1 MSENN
6 SYFEVIQNRLDTL
19 VDKIIQKEQTDEDF
33 RITYA
38 QILEKINTKMDLF
51 SNSDTTEEIRTLGQ
65 EIGQLL
71 QSRQEILDAKFLA
84 IKSEFE
90 HLNKLLFES
99 LKTPELLAAFN
110 KIHNQIHYLT
120 ETQESQKESYNALV
134 VHLENFGTLQDTNEI
149 IVNDF
154 AIINEQNTTIKNQID
169 ELLQFN
175 KEIEANNKRLLE
187 ELASIVFKI
196 KDLSEQTADHTDD
209 VKIFIADKIDS
220 IITKLQESD
229 ATIEILNNNLN
240 TLVEVVGNIFDDESF
255 EELKTD
261 VSDIF
266 KKSELISATLK
277 ELTTREEFVQN
288 SENNKN
294 EIKQNTLD
302 LITQLETNIFTR
314 LNVADI
320 TDIKNYAEK
329 IFFQGT
335 EVLKE
340 EIWGIK
346 DTVKNID
353 ETAVKQEIFEKNIQ
367 TTKDDIVDIISEESV
382 ATTQQIKEVNDSI
395 EILKNE
401 ITAKFTAKTADDAE
415 NIKKLSANIEAS
427 ESNLTDKAAQEHNL
441 TRDKISALAN
451 DINVFKDDIT
461 DIISVE
467 SVAASDQIKNVVQQI
482 DHLKEDITYIISGES
497 IASAQQIKQLSS
509 SLENLK
515 TELNNLIIN
524 EQGQQIKQLSSSLE
538 NLKTELN
545 NLIINEQG
553 QQIKQLSSSLE
564 NLKTE
569 LNNLIIN
576 EQGQQ
581 IEIALQNLQT
591 KFVTQLVQVAGN
603 ISFEEQADDIN
614 DNITSVSNEIKD
626 EISGITSG
634 ITEHLSNLKIDITK
648 LQKDTEN
655 GSEEI
660 VTSIDKINE
669 TLKAGVSEE
678 INNLASKI
686 KLLTNGFR
694 EDNDFSYTLPDVE
707 SDIAKIRADLSNIQ
721 RTLINPDS
729 LTEDHSLDIA
739 TRLNDLKAV
748 VQKMQDSPITHQVAE
763 IKELFGGLGEDISS
777 ISKRTNKLI
786 ISSDEVTKKLLSN
799 ISAFTALINTFDK
812 QSKAFYNSTLLK
824 DINKK
829 VETITKGTEAIV
841 QSNNAMNEAFVY
853 MGEWIDTASDSFD
866 NLQNDISKIKK
877 TLLSDAQNLTEKI
890 EMQLSEIN
898 NKIDIEVNNINQK
911 LNEQQ
916 SCINKIIEQQ
926 ADSQELKSLLEFVAS
941 QVSITNEKMI
951 ENEQLTQKIL
961 NMEKQLKKIEKNI
974 AIITEYIDEDD
985 NYDE

>member
-401 ITAKFTAKTADDAE
+401 ITAKFAAKTADDAE

-497 IASAQQIKQLSS
+497 IASA
-509 SLENLK
+509 
-515 TELNNLIIN
+515 
-524 EQGQQIKQLSSSLE
+524 QQIKQLSSSLE

-739 TRLNDLKAV
+739 TRLNDLKAL